1 MSLFKTNSTNDYRKI
16 KNDKNMSGRWNKPS
30 KLKIQK
36 QSEDNIIENIRN
48 LSRLKTKCSNQKQ
61 NN

>member
-1 MSLFKTNSTNDYRKI
+1 MSLFKTNSTKDYRKI
-16 KNDKNMSGRWNKPS
+16 KNDKNVSGRWNKPS

-48 LSRLKTKCSNQKQ
+48 LSRLKDEMQQSKTE
-61 NN
+61 